1 MRNSQKGTFA
11 AVFAATMATIFVGVM
26 ILFVAQY
33 FGAITIRTQGH
44 ESASAAQGES
54 SPSALALVCEV
65 SQLTPVNGFDA
76 PAAGQR
82 RTLVAGVDISA
93 KTGWYQGEFVIS
105 EGRKGSLD
113 VTPESFTFSRPAMF
127 ERYGEML
134 VSEQVTIDRTTGE
147 LNQSL
152 TLRGGRTVKLVRG
165 VCARL
170 IRAPF

>member
-1 MRNSQKGTFA
+1 
-11 AVFAATMATIFVGVM
+11 MATVFVVVM
-26 ILFVAQY
+26 ILLVSQY
-33 FGAITIRTQGH
+33 FGAIAILAQGH
-44 ESASAAQGES
+44 DSASNPQGEAI
-54 SPSALALVCEV
+54 PSALTLVCEV

-76 PAAGQR
+76 PAAGQT
-82 RTLVAGVDISA
+82 RTLVAGVDIGG

-105 EGRKGSLD
+105 EGRKGNLD
-113 VTPESFTFSRPAMF
+113 ATPESFTFSRPAMF

-165 VCARL
+165 VCGRL